1 MRATF
6 TRPNGVRHLLAAY
19 DLSTDKLYGHVK
31 SKKGRTD
38 FLAFMRYVRTLHP
51 AHVRIAI
58 IMDNFVPHLSTKKDT
73 RVGEWAKANNV
84 ELAYTPH
91 YASWLNR
98 IEAQFTALRY
108 FCLDGTDHES
118 HEAQAFL
125 IRRYIAWR
133 NRNAHDKKLR
143 ELVKRANNHDV
154 YATSLEDPPLWC
166 QSPICSEVLEES
178 A

>member
-6 TRPNGVRHLLAAY
+6 IRPHGVRHLLAAY

-38 FLAFMRYVRTLHP
+38 FLSFLRYIRTLHP
-51 AHVRIAI
+51 AHVRLAVIL
-58 IMDNFVPHLSTKKDT
+58 DNFSPHLSTKKDD
-73 RVGEWAKANNV
+73 RVGQWAAANNV

-91 YASWLNR
+91 YVSWLNR

-108 FCLDGTDHES
+108 FTLDGTDHES

-133 NRNAHDKKLR
+133 NRNAHNETLR
-143 ELVKRANNHDV
+143 ELVKRGKRCLTRH
-154 YATSLEDPPLWC
+154 
-166 QSPICSEVLEES
+166 
-178 A
+178 

>member
-1 MRATF
+1 M
-6 TRPNGVRHLLAAY
+6 RHLLAAY

-31 SKKGRTD
+31 SKKGRSD
-38 FLAFMRYVRTLHP
+38 FLSFMRYVRTLAP
-51 AHVRIAI
+51 RPTSASPSSLTTSSRTSRPRTTLGS
-58 IMDNFVPHLSTKKDT
+58 DD
-73 RVGEWAKANNV
+73 WAEANNV

-133 NRNAHDKKLR
+133 NRNAQNETLR
-143 ELVKRANNHDV
+143 ELVKRANV
-154 YATSLEDPPLWC
+154 A
-166 QSPICSEVLEES
+166 
-178 A
+178 